1 MVNFAS
7 RTRIDFVAGILA
19 NMAKGI
25 LAKMAKGI
33 LANATT
39 GKATIL
45 AGVHFSV
52 DETLKRSDAH

>member
-19 NMAKGI
+19 NI
-25 LAKMAKGI
+25 AKGI